1 MASDGAEDEGRWARV
16 APSFTDERLLG
27 WVCYAFGES
36 SVKERLGAIE
46 VLEGAFAEEMCDEE
60 QIEMM
65 NEAIA
70 TTVLIS
76 LRAAARWRERACIVR
91 LSGFLA
97 KLCETYA
104 QARVGL
110 AKSIVKAAAKKSLDS
125 QAAYTILNWSLAIV
139 PKLEGKAQ
147 SNQVLAAA
155 QCLTRIARAAEARPD
170 SKSAERQLHTASKA
184 FLKMLGA
191 VPGAAPAYMA
201 SLVADDFAVDGSTA
215 AATGVILKFLA
226 ECGVLA
232 DYKQQLGELYC
243 KSVLGAKK
251 ALAERHF
258 SCFDAFLAS
267 LTAAELA
274 EIISPTIPKA
284 IKRGPDIV
292 GLPLARL
299 AAALTCDLGAVARDI
314 LMPFVVEHVK
324 DGKAD
329 RCEVA
334 FRIVSS
340 LAQSHDAELV
350 LSLMHSLSDALGSA
364 SLPEQK
370 LALIKMLDPLASTE
384 ADLSAAAPEAVGKL
398 VPLMQAEKTPDLKI
412 TFLEAI
418 GSWLVRC
425 PEMPKPFVG
434 SFGKLL
440 KNAKGEAVRRGML
453 SAALAGIE
461 SDELVQQGMELVAPA
476 LDILK
481 ACAAKQKAEAT
492 MRAREGVAAARLLIN
507 LATADSA
514 AAEKLEKAGFWK
526 LLLSTEDGAKL
537 GFWNVLSSAGP
548 PAEIVQEVCQLFELL
563 LRDHSHKLDES
574 ALNLV
579 YDELVMI
586 LTHDSAAARKTA
598 IDSTQRLL
606 NSSPPR
612 SRNYLSAFSKYLN
625 SLGDDYIVKGSSN
638 GYAAFGE
645 GAPGQA
651 EPDDEVHEVRA
662 EVVTGAL
669 VLATQ
674 HLTVADATAY
684 IMTAHHPLLLGS
696 DYGMVWDRFSRRCL
710 RRMANIPVFR
720 QQLTKITELL
730 LGERGLASP
739 SAIDR
744 KTANYAI
751 QSLARWDFDTF
762 GEVFMPRLKSV
773 LRWEELAALTSM
785 DTEIFLAPDGVI
797 VDPDFKDIMAGVTVA
812 SDKKQVKKS
821 ATDRGRTALY
831 TAEDAAWEE
840 ELRKELEAKQ
850 EKKDA
855 GKKGGRGGGKG
866 GRGGGRGGKKEPPK
880 QMSAKEMMEMKA
892 ANKLQEE
899 TARRAELQELSNAFV
914 ENLEALAGM
923 VAADPES
930 AESMMHEH
938 ILPLLMPFVGA
949 RLPPVSRAA
958 VKTLTDVV
966 AAASAGAGAEPVGRL
981 VPQIVHC
988 IALLQSADDM
998 RKEYEKAGD
1007 LASGVTMLVREL
1019 SGPDGCQGMPL
1030 PPAAFSCVFPA
1041 IGAALSG
1048 ACFED
1053 PNSKEAMAL
1062 HQPATAI
1069 LALHTAPD
1077 VPYPRIDMLRLLLQS
1092 VLVRGAGTLH
1102 NLAATLAVKLCLGLT
1117 STDLPAVTESLLS
1130 QHSHVRS
1137 ACLAGLTEAPVLQ
1150 THEEM
1155 DMNVAA
1161 YLYCARSDTDEDNRA
1176 EAELAWSTYAYQ
1188 VDSELCDSLV
1198 KLLSVS
1204 GVPYVRQS
1212 AARAIALAIAEVPE
1226 SAELILESLRS
1237 LYTEYPTVFGS
1248 DDPLPETFSLAN
1260 EESSEGFYS
1269 WMVREGVALTLG
1281 EAAAMVSADD
1291 VEPLFDFLVTRP
1303 LGDPV
1308 DAVKDAFVDT
1318 TLKLMDDLGA
1328 EHANIIFPIFE
1339 DFLAFPDAQGEE
1351 EVYVQDRARQSSV
1364 VCLGGLAKHLPAEGG
1379 KPQEIMDR
1387 LLDALSTP
1395 SEPVQQSIS
1404 KCLPGLMKV
1413 QKDRAEELLARV
1425 LQVIGEA
1432 SGHADRR
1439 GAAYGLA
1446 GLVKGLGLSSLKQH
1460 QIIPKLSEMV
1470 DPKVNKKNN
1479 LSRQGALW
1487 AFECLCLTMGRLF
1500 EPYVIHILPLLLEC
1514 FNSGESIREAAF
1526 GAADAIM
1533 SQLSGQGVKLV
1544 LPALLKSIDEAD
1556 AWRTKQGAID
1566 VLGAMAHCAPRQ
1578 LSQCLPTV
1586 VPRLCQTLQDTHPKV
1601 KAASKASLSRIGE
1614 VIRNPEIKEISESLL
1629 NALSDASY
1637 TSKALQRLMDMAFVH
1652 AVDAPS
1658 LAIIMPI
1665 LHKSLTDRST
1675 ETKKSGCQIVGS
1687 MCSLIGD
1694 EKDMVPYLPM
1704 VLPELQQMLM
1714 DHIPEVRAV
1723 AAKAIGSLVRGMG
1736 ETAFPT
1742 LVSDLLDRAC
1752 PPTGELDDYG
1762 NEVAVSSTTVER
1774 AGAAQGLSE
1783 VVAGLGMDRFADM
1796 MPDLMERCRDSRPAV
1811 REGVLS
1817 IFVYM
1822 PQACETQD
1830 EFEPFIAD
1838 SLPPVLSGLADEGE
1852 SVRDIALRAAKVL
1865 VEIYGRSALDLLL
1878 PALQARLFDE
1888 DWRIRLSAVQL
1899 LGDLLYKL
1907 TGTSGKAVMD
1917 EDETGLGT
1925 ASTQKALIAALGE
1938 SRRNEVL
1945 GALYML
1951 RSDPSHA
1958 VGHAANHVWKSV
1970 VVNPPKTLKEV
1981 MQEMMTMI
1989 ISSMAS
1995 DNEDFQTLA
2004 GAALGD
2010 LVHKMGDSVLPMVLP
2025 ILMDGIQDEDPVKRQ
2040 GICLGLGQVIA
2051 ASTKAMIDQF
2061 VEDFI
2066 PPVQLALFDED
2077 ELVREAAAQTFGA
2090 MYRHPE
2096 FGRRA
2101 LDSIVPNLLAE
2112 IGDGNEAALDGLRQI
2127 VTVRPSL
2134 VQTLVPKLVGARAIT
2149 LPAVKCL
2156 ATMAGVGDVSLDMYV
2171 NSVVPGLF
2179 LSFDKVT
2186 STGEGDELME
2196 YAEALV
2202 VAIGFE
2208 SEDIGVMINEL
2219 HRGLKDTVH
2228 SKPSNAVRKASA
2240 ELLQSLYG
2248 EKVPIEQEHHVDSL
2262 EILMALLDH
2271 EDQEVRLGVWNT
2283 ISTMIKTVGPKGEDQ
2298 ALMGFIGPAR
2308 AAFRNL
2314 KLKGRREQGPDWNL
2328 AGLNVP
2334 KGLDPFVDI
2343 YQRALLKGN
2352 EDNREAGA
2360 AGLGELID
2368 VTDRAALQKY
2378 IVPITGPLIR
2388 VFGDKFSW
2396 QVKAAILE
2404 TFRVLI
2410 GKAGIKIKQFV
2421 PQLQGIFTKALR
2433 NSATQVRSKAVQALE
2448 QLLPL
2453 FPKNKVDPLVKEL
2466 NKGLKDGGGDV
2477 EDPVGVVEY
2486 LLKAVDKV
2494 LKLVGEN
2501 VTSAALAD
2509 LSPCCVAN
2517 LFSDSGTPIPLT
2529 ITAARTEHTR
2539 PHSLHGDE
2547 DTIFNSNYPET
2558 KSFVENSH
2566 V

>member
-1 MASDGAEDEGRWARV
+1 MSGEDGAGAA
-16 APSFTDERLLG
+16 APTFADGTVLQH
-27 WVCYAFGES
+27 VCKTFGES
-36 SVKERLGAIE
+36 SVKARLEAIDM
-46 VLEGAFAEEMCDEE
+46 LEGAFGEEMCDEE
-60 QIEMM
+60 QIETM
-65 NEAIA
+65 NGAMA
-70 TTVLIS
+70 TVLRVS
-76 LRAAARWRERACIVR
+76 FLAAPRWRERACIVR
-91 LSGFLA
+91 LASFLA
-97 KLCETYA
+97 KLCDTYA
-104 QARVGL
+104 QARTGL
-110 AKSIVKAAAKKSLDS
+110 AKSIVQAAGRKTLDS
-125 QAAYTILNWSLAIV
+125 QAAYTILNWSLTLV

-147 SNQVLAAA
+147 SNQILAAA
-155 QCLTRIARAAEARPD
+155 QCLTRIARAANAKPG
-170 SKSAERQLHTASKA
+170 SKPAARQLHTASKA
-184 FLKMLGA
+184 FVKMLGA
-191 VPGAAPAYMA
+191 VPAAAPAFMA
-201 SLVADDFAVDGSTA
+201 SFLAGEAPAGNSIA
-215 AATGVILKFLA
+215 AATGVILEFLS
-226 ECGVLA
+226 ECGVLG

-243 KSVLGAKK
+243 KSVLSAK
-251 ALAERHF
+251 ALQSEQEYA
-258 SCFDAFLAS
+258 CFDTFLAS
-267 LTAAELA
+267 LTEAELA
-274 EIISPTIPKA
+274 ETISPTIPKA
-284 IKRGPDIV
+284 IKRGPDVV
-292 GLPLARL
+292 GPPLTRL
-299 AAALTCDLGAVARDI
+299 AATLTCDLGAVARDI

-324 DGKAD
+324 DGKPD
-329 RCEVA
+329 RCEDALKLVG
-334 FRIVSS
+334 S
-340 LAQSHDAELV
+340 LARTTEAQLVSDLLQSLV
-350 LSLMHSLSDALGSA
+350 DALGSA

-370 LALIKMLDPLASTE
+370 LALVRMAAPLASTE
-384 ADLSAAAPEAVGKL
+384 ADLSTAAPEAIGKL
-398 VPLMQAEKTPDLKI
+398 VPLMQAEKTPDLKNNFI
-412 TFLEAI
+412 AAI
-418 GSWLVRC
+418 GAWLVRC
-425 PEMPKPFVG
+425 PEMPKPFVNC
-434 SFGKLL
+434 FGKVL
-440 KNAKGEAVRRGML
+440 KNAKGEAVRRSML
-453 SAALAGIE
+453 TAALTAMD
-461 SDELVQQGMELVAPA
+461 SDELVQQGSELVAPA
-476 LDILK
+476 LDNLK

-492 MRAREGVAAARLLIN
+492 LRAREGVAAARVLIN

-514 AAEKLEKAGFWK
+514 AAEKLEKGGFWK
-526 LLLSTEDGAKL
+526 LLLATEDDPKL
-537 GFWNVLSSAGP
+537 GFWGVLSSGG
-548 PAEIVQEVCQLFELL
+548 AESDADLAQEVCHMFELM
-563 LRDHSHKLDES
+563 LRDHSDKLDEA
-574 ALNLV
+574 ALTRV
-579 YDELVMI
+579 YDEFVVL
-586 LTHDSAAARKTA
+586 LTHGSAAARKIA
-598 IDSTQRLL
+598 IESTKRLL

-612 SRNYLSAFSKYLN
+612 SRNFLSAFSKFFT
-625 SLGDDYIVKGSSN
+625 SLGDDYVLAGPSN

-645 GAPGQA
+645 GVPENA
-651 EPDDEVHEVRA
+651 EPTVEVAGVRA
-662 EVVTGAL
+662 EVVTSAL

-674 HLTVADATAY
+674 HLTVADATSY
-684 IMTAHHPLLLGS
+684 IMTAHHPLLLGA

-710 RRMANIPVFR
+710 RRMANVPVFR
-720 QQLTKITELL
+720 QQLTKITDLL
-730 LGERGLASP
+730 LGEQGLASASP
-739 SAIDR
+739 TNR

-751 QSLARWDFDTF
+751 QSLARWDFEAF
-762 GEVFMPRLKSV
+762 GAIFMPRLKSV
-773 LRWEELAALTSM
+773 LKWEDMAALTEM
-785 DTEIFLAPDGVI
+785 DTKIFLAADGEI
-797 VDPDFKDIMAGVTVA
+797 VDPEFKDLMAGVTIA
-812 SDKKQVKKS
+812 SDKKQIKKS

-831 TAEDAAWEE
+831 NAEDAAWEE

-850 EKKDA
+850 GKKAEDP
-855 GKKGGRGGGKG
+855 KKGGRGGGKG
-866 GRGGGRGGKKEPPK
+866 GRGGGRGGKKEPTK
-880 QMSAKEMMEMKA
+880 QLSAKEMMEMKA
-892 ANKLQEE
+892 ENKLQEE
-899 TARRAELQELSNAFV
+899 TARRAELQQLSAAFV
-914 ENLEALAGM
+914 ENMEALAGM

-930 AESMMHEH
+930 AESVMHEH
-938 ILPLLMPFVGA
+938 ILPLLMPFVGS

-966 AAASAGAGAEPVGRL
+966 AAAAAGDGAEVVGRL

-988 IALLQSADDM
+988 IALLQSADEM

-1007 LASGVTMLVREL
+1007 LVSGVTMLVREL
-1019 SGPDGCQGMPL
+1019 NGPEGCQGMPL

-1041 IGAALSG
+1041 IGAALAG
-1048 ACFED
+1048 TGFD
-1053 PNSKEAMAL
+1053 DVNSKEAMAL
-1062 HQPATAI
+1062 HQPAMAT
-1069 LALHTAPD
+1069 LALHTSPE
-1077 VPYPRIDMLRLLLQS
+1077 VPYPRVDMLRLLLQS

-1102 NLAATLAVKLCLGLT
+1102 NLAATLVVKLCLGLT
-1117 STDLPAVTESLLS
+1117 AEDLPVVTESLLS

-1137 ACLAGLTEAPVLQ
+1137 ACLSGLTEAPVLQ
-1150 THEEM
+1150 THEEVDM
-1155 DMNVAA
+1155 DVVAR
-1161 YLYCARSDTDEDNRA
+1161 LYCARSDTDEENQA
-1176 EAELAWSTYAYQ
+1176 EAELAWSTYGYQ
-1188 VDSELCDSLV
+1188 LDSESCESLI

-1204 GVPYVRQS
+1204 GVVYVRQA

-1226 SAELILESLRS
+1226 CAELAFESLRN
-1237 LYTEYPTVFGS
+1237 LYTENPTIFGS
-1248 DDPLPETFSLAN
+1248 DDPLPEAFSLIN
-1260 EESSEGFYS
+1260 EESSEGFYT
-1269 WMVREGVALTLG
+1269 WMVREGVALALG
-1281 EAAAMVSADD
+1281 EAAAMVSPDD

-1308 DAVKDAFVDT
+1308 DAVKDAFLDT
-1318 TLKLMDDLGA
+1318 TLKLMDELGA

-1351 EVYVQDRARQSSV
+1351 DMYVQDRARQSSV
-1364 VCLGGLAKHLPAEGG
+1364 VCLGGLAKHLPADGG

-1387 LLDALSTP
+1387 LLVSLSTP
-1395 SEPVQQSIS
+1395 SEQVQQSIS

-1413 QKDRAEELLARV
+1413 QKDRAEELLTKV

-1432 SGHADRR
+1432 SGHAERR

-1470 DPKVNKKNN
+1470 DPKINKKNN

-1487 AFECLCLTMGRLF
+1487 GFECLCLTMGRLF

-1586 VPRLCQTLQDTHPKV
+1586 VPRLCETLQDTHPKV
-1601 KAASKASLSRIGE
+1601 KAASKASLARIGE

-1665 LHKSLTDRST
+1665 LHKSLKDRST

-1694 EKDMVPYLPM
+1694 AKDMEPYLPM

-1736 ETAFPT
+1736 EGAFPT

-1762 NEVAVSSTTVER
+1762 NEVTVSSTTVER

-1796 MPDLMERCRDSRPAV
+1796 MPDLMDRCQDSRPAV

-1878 PALQARLFDE
+1878 PALQDRLFDE

-1907 TGTSGKAVMD
+1907 TGASGKAVMD
-1917 EDETGLGT
+1917 EDEQGLGT
-1925 ASTQKALIAALGE
+1925 ASTQKALIVALGE
-1938 SRRNEVL
+1938 VRRNEVL

-1970 VVNPPKTLKEV
+1970 VVNPPKTLKEI

-2010 LVHKMGDSVLPMVLP
+2010 LVHKMGESVLPMVLP
-2025 ILMDGIQDEDPVKRQ
+2025 ILMEGIQDEDPVKRQ

-2051 ASTKAMIDQF
+2051 ASTKTMIDAF

-2101 LDSIVPNLLAE
+2101 LDSIVPNLLSE
-2112 IGDGNEAALDGLRQI
+2112 IGDGNDAALDGLRQI
-2127 VTVRPSL
+2127 VTVKPML

-2156 ATMAGVGDVSLDMYV
+2156 ATMASVPDVSLDMYV
-2171 NSVVPGLF
+2171 NSLVPGLF
-2179 LSFDKVT
+2179 LSFDKVE
-2186 STGEGDELME
+2186 SVGEGDELME
-2196 YAEALV
+2196 YAEALI
-2202 VAIGFE
+2202 VAVSFE
-2208 SEDIGVMINEL
+2208 SEDLGVMINEL
-2219 HRGLKDTVH
+2219 HRGLKETVH
-2228 SKPSNAVRKASA
+2228 YKPTNAVRKASA
-2240 ELLQSLYG
+2240 ELLQSMYG
-2248 EKVPIEQEHHVDSL
+2248 ERVPMEQEHHIDTL

-2283 ISTMIKTVGPKGEDQ
+2283 ISTMIKIIGPKGEDQ
-2298 ALMGFIGPAR
+2298 ALMGFVAPAR
-2308 AAFRNL
+2308 AAFRSL
-2314 KLKGRREQGPDWNL
+2314 MLKGRREQGPEWNL
-2328 AGLNVP
+2328 AGLTGVP
-2334 KGLDPFVDI
+2334 KSLDPFVDI

-2368 VTDRAALQKY
+2368 VTERAALQKY

-2466 NKGLKDGGGDV
+2466 NKGLKEGGGDV
-2477 EDPVGVVEY
+2477 EDPTGVVEY
-2486 LLKAVDKV
+2486 LLKAVTKV
-2494 LKLVGEN
+2494 LTLAGEN
-2501 VTSAALAD
+2501 VTAPALAD
-2509 LSPCCVAN
+2509 LAPSCVAN
-2517 LFSDSGTPIPLT
+2517 LFSDSG
-2529 ITAARTEHTR
+2529 A
-2539 PHSLHGDE
+2539 
-2547 DTIFNSNYPET
+2547 
-2558 KSFVENSH
+2558 
-2566 V
+2566 

>member
-1 MASDGAEDEGRWARV
+1 MAEADGGRGVDLSSSFSD
-16 APSFTDERLLG
+16 PRLLEF
-27 WVCYAFGES
+27 VCFAFLDS
-36 SVKERLGAIE
+36 SVKHRLLAMD
-46 VLEGAFAEEMCDEE
+46 LLQSAFEEEAMDEE
-60 QIEMM
+60 EIERM
-65 NEAIA
+65 NDAIV
-70 TTVLIS
+70 TVLKLSI
-76 LRAAARWRERACIVR
+76 RAASRWRERPCILR
-91 LSGFLA
+91 LSSFLM
-97 KLCETYA
+97 KLCETYS
-104 QARVGL
+104 QARAAL
-110 AKSIVKAAAKKSLDS
+110 AKSLVKAADKQSLDS
-125 QAAYTILNWSLAIV
+125 QGAYTLLHWSLSLV
-139 PKLEGKAQ
+139 PQLEGKAQ
-147 SNQVLAAA
+147 SNQVLAAS
-155 QCLTRIARAAEARPD
+155 QCLAVIARSAERRAD
-170 SKSAERQLHTASKA
+170 KKSTERQLHTASKA
-184 FLKMLGA
+184 FAKMLGA
-191 VPGAAPAYMA
+191 VPAAAPAYME
-201 SLVADDFAVDGSTA
+201 SLLSADAVVGSG
-215 AATGVILKFLA
+215 AATKVVISFLK

-232 DYKQQLGELYC
+232 DYKEQ
-243 KSVLGAKK
+243 
-251 ALAERHF
+251 
-258 SCFDAFLAS
+258 LAS
-267 LTAAELA
+267 LYCSRVLCSKKPQPMRDYACFDPFLAALTEAELSLLV
-274 EIISPTIPKA
+274 SPTIPKA
-284 IKRGPDIV
+284 IKRGPDV
-292 GLPLARL
+292 VAAPLVRL
-299 AAALTCDLGAVARDI
+299 AGTLTCELGAVAREI

-324 DGKAD
+324 EGKPE
-329 RCEVA
+329 RCQVA
-334 FRIVSS
+334 SEIVSS
-340 LAQSHDAELV
+340 LARSHDPELV
-350 LSLMHSLSDALGSA
+350 SFLLQSLVEALGSA
-364 SLPEQK
+364 GLPEQK
-370 LALIKMLDPLASTE
+370 LALISMLGPLASTE
-384 ADLSAAAPEAVGKL
+384 ADLSSLAPQAVGTL
-398 VPLMQAEKTPDLKI
+398 VPLMQAEKTPFLKVA
-412 TFLEAI
+412 FLDAI
-418 GSWLVRC
+418 GAWLARC
-425 PEMPKPFVG
+425 PEMPKPFAV
-434 SFGKLL
+434 SFGKVLT
-440 KNAKGEAVRRGML
+440 NAKGEAVRRGML
-453 SAALAGIE
+453 SAALAGME
-461 SDELVQQGMELVAPA
+461 SDELVQQGIGLVAPA
-476 LDILK
+476 LDTLK

-492 MRAREGVAAARLLIN
+492 TRAREGVAAARLLIN

-514 AAEKLEKAGFWK
+514 AAEKLDKGGFWK
-526 LLLSTEDGAKL
+526 LLLATEDGPKL
-537 GFWNVLSSAGP
+537 GFWGVLSSAAP
-548 PAEIVQEVCQLFELL
+548 PAELVQEVCQLLELM
-563 LRDHSHKLDES
+563 LRDHSDKLDGA
-574 ALNLV
+574 ALSRV

-586 LTHDSAAARKTA
+586 LTHGSAAARKTA
-598 IDSTQRLL
+598 VDSTQRLL
-606 NSSPPR
+606 NNSPPR
-612 SRNYLSAFSKYLN
+612 SRNYLSAFSRYLEA
-625 SLGDDYIVKGSSN
+625 LGDEYVVKGPSN

-645 GAPGQA
+645 GAPA
-651 EPDDEVHEVRA
+651 EAEKDTEEVPEVRA
-662 EVVTGAL
+662 EVITGAL

-674 HLTVADATAY
+674 HLTVADATSY
-684 IMTAHHPLLLGS
+684 IMAAHHPLLLGCE
-696 DYGMVWDRFSRRCL
+696 YGMVWDRFSRRCL
-710 RRMANIPVFR
+710 RRMANVPVFR
-720 QQLTKITELL
+720 QQLPKITDLL

-739 SAIDR
+739 SPIKR

-751 QSLARWDFDTF
+751 QSLARWDFDAF
-762 GEVFMPRLKSV
+762 GEIFMPRLQSV
-773 LRWEELAALTSM
+773 LRWEELAALTPM
-785 DTEIFLAPDGVI
+785 DTAIFLAADGAI
-797 VDPDFKDIMAGVTVA
+797 VDPEFKDLMAGVTVA

-831 TAEDAAWEE
+831 NAEDAAWEE

-850 EKKDA
+850 QKKES
-855 GKKGGRGGGKG
+855 GKQGGRGGGQG

-899 TARRAELQELSNAFV
+899 TARRAELQALSNAFV

-966 AAASAGAGAEPVGRL
+966 AAAAAGHGAEPIGRL

-998 RKEYEKAGD
+998 RKEYEKSGD

-1019 SGPDGCQGMPL
+1019 SGPEGCQGMPL

-1041 IGAALSG
+1041 ISAALSG
-1048 ACFED
+1048 ASFKD
-1053 PNSKEAMAL
+1053 PNSKEALAL
-1062 HQPATAI
+1062 YQPATAL

-1077 VPYPRIDMLRLLLQS
+1077 VPYPRVDMLRLLLQS
-1092 VLVRGAGTLH
+1092 VLVRGPGTLH

-1117 STDLPAVTESLLS
+1117 NTDLPAVTGSLLS
-1130 QHSHVRS
+1130 QHSRVRS

-1155 DMNVAA
+1155 DMDVVA
-1161 YLYCARSDTDEDNRA
+1161 YLYCARSDTDEDNLA

-1188 VDSELCDSLV
+1188 VDTALCESLV
-1198 KLLSVS
+1198 KLLSIS
-1204 GVPYVRQS
+1204 GVPHVRQS

-1226 SAELILESLRS
+1226 SAEQVFESLQS
-1237 LYTEYPTVFGS
+1237 LYTENPTHFGS
-1248 DDPLPETFSLAN
+1248 DNPLPERFSLLN

-1291 VEPLFDFLVTRP
+1291 VEPLFEFLVTRP

-1308 DAVKDAFVDT
+1308 DAVKDAFLNT
-1318 TLKLMDDLGA
+1318 TLKLIDELGA
-1328 EHANIIFPIFE
+1328 EHANSIFPILE

-1351 EVYVQDRARQSSV
+1351 EVFVQDRARQSCV
-1364 VCLGGLAKHLPAEGG
+1364 VCLGGLAQHLPVEGG

-1387 LLDALSTP
+1387 LLASLSTP
-1395 SEPVQQSIS
+1395 SEAVQQSIS
-1404 KCLPGLMKV
+1404 KCLPGLVKV
-1413 QKDRAEELLARV
+1413 QKDRAEELLSRL
-1425 LQVIGEA
+1425 LQVIAEA
-1432 SGHADRR
+1432 SGHAERR

-1479 LSRQGALW
+1479 LSREAALW
-1487 AFECLCLTMGRLF
+1487 AFECLCKTMGRLF

-1514 FNSGESIREAAF
+1514 FNAGEAIREAAF

-1586 VPRLCQTLQDTHPKV
+1586 VPRLCETLQDTHPKV
-1601 KAASKASLSRIGE
+1601 KAASLASLERIGD
-1614 VIRNPEIKEISESLL
+1614 VIRNPEIKEISKDLL
-1629 NALSDASY
+1629 KALSDASY

-1665 LHKSLTDRST
+1665 LQKSLKDRST
-1675 ETKKSGCQIVGS
+1675 ETKKCGCQIVGS

-1704 VLPELQQMLM
+1704 VLPELQEMLM
-1714 DHIPEVRAV
+1714 DGIPEVRAV

-1736 ETAFPT
+1736 EVAFPT

-1752 PPTGELDDYG
+1752 PPPGALDDYG
-1762 NEVAVSSTTVER
+1762 NEVKVSSTTVER

-1783 VVAGLGMDRFADM
+1783 VIAGLGMDKFAEM
-1796 MPDLMERCRDSRPAV
+1796 MPELLQRYRDTRPAV

-1878 PALQARLFDE
+1878 PALQRRLFDE

-1925 ASTQKALIAALGE
+1925 VGTQKALIVALGE
-1938 SRRNEVL
+1938 TRRNEVL

-1970 VVNPPKTLKEV
+1970 VVNPPRTLKEI

-1995 DNEDFQTLA
+1995 ENEDFQTLA

-2010 LVHKMGDSVLPMVLP
+2010 LVHKMGESVLPMVLP

-2051 ASTKAMIDQF
+2051 ASTKSMIDQF

-2077 ELVREAAAQTFGA
+2077 ELVREAAAKTFGA

-2101 LDSIVPNLLAE
+2101 LDSIVPNLLSE
-2112 IGDGNEAALDGLRQI
+2112 ITKGNGAALDGLRQI

-2134 VQTLVPKLVGARAIT
+2134 VQTLVPKLVGARAIS

-2156 ATMAGVGDVSLDMYV
+2156 ATMADVPAVSLEMYV
-2171 NSVVPGLF
+2171 NSLVPGLF

-2186 STGEGDELME
+2186 STGEADELME

-2202 VAIGFE
+2202 VAIGFD
-2208 SEDIGVMINEL
+2208 SQDIGVLVNEL

-2228 SKPSNAVRKASA
+2228 SKPSSNVRKASA

-2248 EKVPIEQEHHVDSL
+2248 EKVPMEQEHHIDSL
-2262 EILMALLDH
+2262 EVLMALLDH
-2271 EDQEVRLGVWNT
+2271 EDQLVRVGVWNA

-2298 ALMGFIGPAR
+2298 ALMGFIAPAR
-2308 AAFRNL
+2308 GIFRNL
-2314 KLKGRREQGPDWNL
+2314 MLKGRREHGPDWDL
-2328 AGLNVP
+2328 AGLNIP

-2368 VTDRAALQKY
+2368 ITDRAALQKY

-2433 NSATQVRSKAVQALE
+2433 HNSTQVRSKAVQALE

-2466 NKGLKDGGGDV
+2466 NKGLKDGGGDA

-2486 LLKAVDKV
+2486 LLKAVSKV
-2494 LKLVGEN
+2494 TMLVGESI
-2501 VTSAALAD
+2501 TAEALAE
-2509 LSPCCVAN
+2509 LSSSCVAN
-2517 LFSDSGTPIPLT
+2517 LFSDSGKLITP
-2529 ITAARTEHTR
+2529 
-2539 PHSLHGDE
+2539 
-2547 DTIFNSNYPET
+2547 
-2558 KSFVENSH
+2558 
-2566 V
+2566 